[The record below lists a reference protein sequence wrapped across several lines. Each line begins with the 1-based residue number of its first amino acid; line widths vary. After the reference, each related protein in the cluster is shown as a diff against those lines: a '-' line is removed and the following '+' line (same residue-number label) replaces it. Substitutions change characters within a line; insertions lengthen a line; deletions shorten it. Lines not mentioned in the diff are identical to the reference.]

1 MTCSFSG
8 VDSRD
13 GFSFGALRIVSAG
26 PALQIVGG
34 DDVDLMAKGPL
45 AAKKNAFVANSG

>member
-26 PALQIVGG
+26 PALQIAGG
-34 DDVDLMAKGPL
+34 DEVDLMAKRAG
-45 AAKKNAFVANSG
+45 AKAIATRLSPN